1 MKNKA
6 ILAATVLVSTLVAIP
21 ALAQS
26 DDVCLRLYD
35 VRSTRVHDNSTLV
48 ATDRQRNQYTVHM
61 SGVCVGLNT
70 NAQPLI
76 FRPLSEYS
84 CLRQGDKVGYNLP
97 GEPLNLAVRGEV
109 NEHFCFIGSIVEGAP
124 SE

>member
-1 MKNKA
+1 MRNKTV
-6 ILAATVLVSTLVAIP
+6 LAATVLVSTLVAIP

-70 NAQPLI
+70 NAQPVI
-76 FRPLSEYS
+76 FRPISEYT
-84 CLRQGDKVGYNLP
+84 CLRQGDRVGYNLP
-97 GEPLNLAVRGEV
+97 GEPLTLRVRGEV
-109 NEHFCFIGSIVEGAP
+109 NENFCFIDSIVEGAP

>member
-1 MKNKA
+1 MRNKTV
-6 ILAATVLVSTLVAIP
+6 LAVTVLVSTLVAIP

-26 DDVCLRLYD
+26 DDVCLRLFD

-76 FRPLSEYS
+76 FRPISEYS
-84 CLRQGDKVGYNLP
+84 CLRRGDRVGYNLP
-97 GEPLNLAVRGEV
+97 GEPLNLAVRGVV
-109 NEHFCFIGSIVEGAP
+109 NENFCFIDSIVEGAP

>member
-1 MKNKA
+1 MRNKA

-61 SGVCVGLNT
+61 SGEFLAQFADEHIYDFNVG
-70 NAQPLI
+70 I
-76 FRPLSEYS
+76 VR
-84 CLRQGDKVGYNLP
+84 
-97 GEPLNLAVRGEV
+97 AVIEMV
-109 NEHFCFIGSIVEGAP
+109 
-124 SE
+124 